1 MANKTSQHIL
11 NTSANLLGFCLF
23 VITALQLSNKREL
36 TFIDEFTAII
46 SLILVISSLLSFL
59 SIRTYH
65 AHLEQKY
72 EATADTLFM
81 IALSGIM
88 CVISFIVLNIMK

>member
-11 NTSANLLGFCLF
+11 NTSGNLLGFCLF

-46 SLILVISSLLSFL
+46 SLLLAISSILSFL
-59 SIRTYH
+59 SIRTSKPD
-65 AHLEQKY
+65 LEYKL
-72 EATADTLFM
+72 ESAADTLFIM
-81 IALSGIM
+81 ALVGIM
-88 CVISFIVLNIMK
+88 VVISFIVLNILK